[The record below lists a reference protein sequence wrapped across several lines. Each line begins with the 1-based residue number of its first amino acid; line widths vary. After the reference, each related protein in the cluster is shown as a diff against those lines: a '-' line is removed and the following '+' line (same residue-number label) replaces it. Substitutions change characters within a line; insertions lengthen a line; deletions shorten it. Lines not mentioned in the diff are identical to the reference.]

1 MAAGMLGCKPAAFFV
16 VLQNFRFRFRFVVFA
31 HYEKGLETRR
41 ILHFR
46 VRRLIFRL
54 WKFGIAT
61 RQKVCNFAPKGSVL
75 PSALCNSTILN
86 SRFIIRS

>member
-1 MAAGMLGCKPAAFFV
+1 MARKTPNFAFPRATISNAACDVAG
-16 VLQNFRFRFRFVVFA
+16 
-31 HYEKGLETRR
+31 
-41 ILHFR
+41 FR
-46 VRRLIFRL
+46 VRRLFFRL

-86 SRFIIRS
+86 SRFTICS